1 MTILILL
8 LSMVSYSQS
17 TISVEYSYYDFTP
30 KEQFEIYQPYS
41 IEIDL
46 QNGKIYVRQKD
57 YEKITFDITETNG
70 PLYQS
75 ARNSDDLLKYYQFET
90 ISGGKRISVR
100 YYVDK
105 KMGFFILLDNEGQKF
120 MRHYNKI

>member
-8 LSMVSYSQS
+8 LSLVSYSQS
-17 TISVEYSYYDFTP
+17 TILVEYSYYDYTP

-46 QNGKIYVRQKD
+46 QNNKIYVGRKN
-57 YEKITFDITETNG
+57 YEKVTFDITETNG

-75 ARNSDDLLKYYQFET
+75 AHNSDDLLKYYQFET
-90 ISGGKRISVR
+90 KSGGKRISIR

-105 KMGFFILLDNEGQKF
+105 KVGLFILLDNEGQKF